1 MTYGDWGLLLL
12 GVAIGLAIGLAVWCI
27 DQWAAKRHARSLHDA
42 ARAFGD
48 IGANGRT
55 DAQDVNT
62 YAARG
67 VATVAQVE
75 AYLNDL
81 PYDHEREG
89 L

>member
-12 GVAIGLAIGLAVWCI
+12 GVAIGLAIGLTVWCI
-27 DQWAAKRHARSLHDA
+27 DQWAAKRHAHSLHDA
-42 ARAFGD
+42 ARTFGD
-48 IGANGRT
+48 IGTN
-55 DAQDVNT
+55 
-62 YAARG
+62 AARG
-67 VATVAQVE
+67 VDTVAQVE